1 MSLRSFFLN
10 LYLKTIKNFSHGKG
24 YGKKNKLIN
33 LTVHG
38 IESSLKT
45 NYAQVWAGK
54 MFLHPNDAFRL
65 SIYGIHGTHDFKIIK
80 NNVKDGDNVI
90 DLGANIGYFTLI
102 LAKLVGPTGK
112 VFAFE
117 PDPRNLA
124 LLKKNVEYNN
134 YKNVI
139 IVPKA
144 VSNVN
149 DKCTLYTGQ
158 KTFGQNKIYKPK
170 NTKTQKFI
178 PIDSE
183 TVRLD
188 DFFKTNGLLDKI
200 SFIKMDVEGA
210 EFLALSGMKE
220 ILKLNKNIK
229 IFTEAEISYLED
241 AGSSYDQFI
250 DLLTENDF
258 TFSLADNRTETL
270 TKVNKSQLEK
280 ILNDEGNSVN
290 IFCVRELNS

>member
-10 LYLKTIKNFSHGKG
+10 LYIKIIKNFSHGKG

-33 LTVHG
+33 LTVRG

-65 SIYGIHGTHDFKIIK
+65 SIYGIHGAHDFKIIK
-80 NNVKDGDNVI
+80 NNVKDGDNVV

-139 IVPKA
+139 IIPKA

-170 NTKTQKFI
+170 KTKTQKFI

-258 TFSLADNRTETL
+258 TFSLVDNRSETL

-280 ILNDEGNSVN
+280 ILNNEGSVN

>member
-1 MSLRSFFLN
+1 MMRLD
-10 LYLKTIKNFSHGKG
+10 YLFH
-24 YGKKNKLIN
+24 
-33 LTVHG
+33 
-38 IESSLKT
+38 
-45 NYAQVWAGK
+45 
-54 MFLHPNDAFRL
+54 
-65 SIYGIHGTHDFKIIK
+65 GIHGVNDFRIIK
-80 NNVKDGDNVI
+80 NNVKNGDNVV

-170 NTKTQKFI
+170 KTKTQKFI

-280 ILNDEGNSVN
+280 ILNDEGSVN

>member
-33 LTVHG
+33 LTVRG

-65 SIYGIHGTHDFKIIK
+65 SIYGIHGAHDFKIIK
-80 NNVKDGDNVI
+80 NNVKDGDNVV

-139 IVPKA
+139 IIPKA

-149 DKCTLYTGQ
+149 DRCTLYTGQ

-170 NTKTQKFI
+170 KTKTQKFI

-258 TFSLADNRTETL
+258 TFSLVDNRSETL

-280 ILNDEGNSVN
+280 ILNNEGSVN

>member
-1 MSLRSFFLN
+1 M
-10 LYLKTIKNFSHGKG
+10 IKNFSRGKG
-24 YGKKNKLIN
+24 YGKKNKMIN
-33 LTVHG
+33 LTVRG

-45 NYAQVWAGK
+45 DYAEVWAGR

-65 SIYGIHGTHDFKIIK
+65 SIHGIHGAHDFKIFK
-80 NNVKDGDNVI
+80 DNVKVGDTVV

-117 PDPRNLA
+117 PDPRNLT
-124 LLKKNVEYNN
+124 LLKKNIEYNN

-149 DKCTLYTGQ
+149 DKCTLYVGQ

-170 NTKTQKFI
+170 KTRTQKFV
-178 PIDSE
+178 PTDSE
-183 TVRLD
+183 TIRLD
-188 DFFKTNGLLDKI
+188 DFFKANNLLDKI
-200 SFIKMDVEGA
+200 SFIKMDIEGA
-210 EFLALSGMKE
+210 EVLALSGMKK

-229 IFTEAEISYLED
+229 IFTEVEISYLED

-250 DLLTENDF
+250 DLLTENNF
-258 TFSLADNRTETL
+258 TLSLADNRSETL
-270 TKVNKSQLEK
+270 IKVNSSQLEK
-280 ILNDEGNSVN
+280 ILNDEGSVN
-290 IFCVRELNS
+290 ILCVRYLNY

>member
-170 NTKTQKFI
+170 KTKIQKFI

-258 TFSLADNRTETL
+258 TFSLADNRSETL

-280 ILNDEGNSVN
+280 ILNDEGSVN

>member
-1 MSLRSFFLN
+1 MSLRDFFLN

-33 LTVHG
+33 SVVHG

-45 NYAQVWAGK
+45 NHANVWAGK
-54 MFLHPNDAFRL
+54 MFLHPNDTFRL
-65 SIYGIHGTHDFKIIK
+65 SVHGIHGAHDLKIFKD
-80 NNVKDGDNVI
+80 NVKDGDNVV

-144 VSNVN
+144 VSDVN
-149 DKCTLYTGQ
+149 DKCTLYVSQ
-158 KTFGQNKIYKPK
+158 KTFGQNRIYKPEK
-170 NTKTQKFI
+170 TDTQKFI
-178 PIDSE
+178 PTDSE
-183 TVRLD
+183 TIRLD
-188 DFFKTNGLLDKI
+188 DFFKTNNLLNKI
-200 SFIKMDVEGA
+200 SFIKIDIEGA

-280 ILNDEGNSVN
+280 ILNDEGSVN

>member
-170 NTKTQKFI
+170 KTKTQKFI

-258 TFSLADNRTETL
+258 TFSLADNRSETL

>member
-149 DKCTLYTGQ
+149 DKCTLYVGQ
-158 KTFGQNKIYKPK
+158 KTFGQNRIYKPEK
-170 NTKTQKFI
+170 TKTQKFV

-188 DFFKTNGLLDKI
+188 DFFKTNNLLDKI
-200 SFIKMDVEGA
+200 SFIKMDIEGS

-229 IFTEAEISYLED
+229 IFTEVETSYLED
-241 AGSSYDQFI
+241 AGSSYDQFM
-250 DLLTENDF
+250 DVLTENNF
-258 TFSLADNRTETL
+258 TFSLADNRNEVL
-270 TKVNKSQLEK
+270 IKVDRSQLKK
-280 ILNDEGNSVN
+280 ILSSGDSVN
-290 IFCVRELNS
+290 ILCVK

>member
-1 MSLRSFFLN
+1 M
-10 LYLKTIKNFSHGKG
+10 IKNFSHGKG
-24 YGKKNKLIN
+24 YGKKNQMIN
-33 LTVHG
+33 LTVRG

-45 NYAQVWAGK
+45 DYAEVWAGK

-65 SIYGIHGTHDFKIIK
+65 SIHGIHGAHDFKIFK
-80 NNVKDGDNVI
+80 DNVKVGDNVV
-90 DLGANIGYFTLI
+90 DLGANVGYFTLI

-117 PDPRNLA
+117 PDPRNLT
-124 LLKKNVEYNN
+124 LLKKNIEYNN

-149 DKCTLYTGQ
+149 DKCTLYVGQ
-158 KTFGQNKIYKPK
+158 KTFGQNKIYKPEK
-170 NTKTQKFI
+170 TRTQKFI
-178 PIDSE
+178 PTDSE
-183 TVRLD
+183 TIRLD
-188 DFFKTNGLLDKI
+188 DFFKANNLLNKI
-200 SFIKMDVEGA
+200 SFIKMDIEGA
-210 EFLALSGMKE
+210 EVLALSGMKK

-229 IFTEAEISYLED
+229 IFTEVEISYLED

-250 DLLTENDF
+250 DLLTENNF
-258 TFSLADNRTETL
+258 TLSLADNRSETL
-270 TKVNKSQLEK
+270 IKVNRAQLEK
-280 ILNDEGNSVN
+280 ILNDESSVN

>member
-117 PDPRNLA
+117 PDPRNLT

-139 IVPKA
+139 VVPKA

-149 DKCTLYTGQ
+149 DKCTLYVGQ
-158 KTFGQNKIYKPK
+158 KTFGQNRIYKPEK
-170 NTKTQKFI
+170 TDTQKFI
-178 PIDSE
+178 PMDSE
-183 TVRLD
+183 TIRLD
-188 DFFKTNGLLDKI
+188 DFFKANNLLDKI
-200 SFIKMDVEGA
+200 SFIKMDIEGS

-229 IFTEAEISYLED
+229 IFTEVETSYLED

-250 DLLTENDF
+250 DVLTENKF
-258 TFSLADNRTETL
+258 TLSLADNRNEAL
-270 TKVNKSQLEK
+270 IKVDRSQLKK
-280 ILNDEGNSVN
+280 ILSSGDSVN
-290 IFCVRELNS
+290 ILCVK

>member
-170 NTKTQKFI
+170 NTKIQKFI

>member
-1 MSLRSFFLN
+1 MSLRDFFLN

-33 LTVHG
+33 LTVRG

-45 NYAQVWAGK
+45 NYAEVWAGK

-65 SIYGIHGTHDFKIIK
+65 SIHGIHGAHDLKIFKD
-80 NNVKDGDNVI
+80 NVKNGDNVV

-117 PDPRNLA
+117 PDPRNLT
-124 LLKKNVEYNN
+124 LLKKNIEYNN

-149 DKCTLYTGQ
+149 DKCTLYVGQ
-158 KTFGQNKIYKPK
+158 KTFGQNRIYKPEK
-170 NTKTQKFI
+170 TDTQKFI
-178 PIDSE
+178 PTDSE
-183 TVRLD
+183 TIRLD
-188 DFFKTNGLLDKI
+188 DFFKANNLLDKI
-200 SFIKMDVEGA
+200 SFIKMDIEGS

-258 TFSLADNRTETL
+258 TFSLADNRSETL

-280 ILNDEGNSVN
+280 ILNDEGSVN

>member
-1 MSLRSFFLN
+1 M
-10 LYLKTIKNFSHGKG
+10 
-24 YGKKNKLIN
+24 
-33 LTVHG
+33 
-38 IESSLKT
+38 
-45 NYAQVWAGK
+45 
-54 MFLHPNDAFRL
+54 
-65 SIYGIHGTHDFKIIK
+65 
-80 NNVKDGDNVI
+80 
-90 DLGANIGYFTLI
+90 I
-102 LAKLVGPTGK
+102 LAKLVGPAGK

-124 LLKKNVEYNN
+124 LLKKNVECNN

-144 VSNVN
+144 VSDVN
-149 DKCTLYTGQ
+149 DKCTLYVSQ
-158 KTFGQNKIYKPK
+158 KTFGQNRIYKPEKTK
-170 NTKTQKFI
+170 NQNYI
-178 PIDSE
+178 PMKSE
-183 TVRLD
+183 TIRLD
-188 DFFKTNGLLDKI
+188 DFFKTNNLLDKI
-200 SFIKMDVEGA
+200 SFIKMDIEGA

>member
-10 LYLKTIKNFSHGKG
+10 LYLKIIKNFSHGKG

-65 SIYGIHGTHDFKIIK
+65 SIYGIHGAHDFKIIK
-80 NNVKDGDNVI
+80 NNVKDGDNVV

-139 IVPKA
+139 IIPKA

-149 DKCTLYTGQ
+149 DRCTLYTGQ

-170 NTKTQKFI
+170 KTKTQKFI

-258 TFSLADNRTETL
+258 TFSLADNRSETL
-270 TKVNKSQLEK
+270 TKVHKSQLEK
-280 ILNDEGNSVN
+280 ILNNEGSVN

>member
-10 LYLKTIKNFSHGKG
+10 LYLKIIKNFSHGKG

-33 LTVHG
+33 LTVRG

-65 SIYGIHGTHDFKIIK
+65 SIYGIHGAHDFKIIK
-80 NNVKDGDNVI
+80 NNVKDGDNVV

-170 NTKTQKFI
+170 KTKTQKFI

-258 TFSLADNRTETL
+258 TFSLVDNRSETL

-280 ILNDEGNSVN
+280 ILNNEGSVN

>member
-1 MSLRSFFLN
+1 MSLRDFFLN
-10 LYLKTIKNFSHGKG
+10 LYLKIIKNFSHGKG

-33 LTVHG
+33 LTVRG

-45 NYAQVWAGK
+45 NYAEVWAGK

-65 SIYGIHGTHDFKIIK
+65 SIHGIHGAHDLKIFKD
-80 NNVKDGDNVI
+80 NVKNGDNVV

-117 PDPRNLA
+117 PDPRNLT
-124 LLKKNVEYNN
+124 LLKKNIEYNN

-149 DKCTLYTGQ
+149 DKCTLYVGQ
-158 KTFGQNKIYKPK
+158 KTFGQNRIYKPEK
-170 NTKTQKFI
+170 TDTQKFI
-178 PIDSE
+178 PTDSE
-183 TVRLD
+183 TIRLD
-188 DFFKTNGLLDKI
+188 DFFKANNLLDKI
-200 SFIKMDVEGA
+200 SFIKMDIEGS

-229 IFTEAEISYLED
+229 IFTEVETSYLED
-241 AGSSYDQFI
+241 AGSSYDQFM
-250 DLLTENDF
+250 DVLTENNF
-258 TFSLADNRTETL
+258 TLSLADNRNEAL
-270 TKVNKSQLEK
+270 IKVDRSQLKK
-280 ILNDEGNSVN
+280 ILSSGDSVN
-290 IFCVRELNS
+290 ILCVR

>member
-10 LYLKTIKNFSHGKG
+10 LYLKIIKNFSHGKG

-33 LTVHG
+33 LTVRG

-65 SIYGIHGTHDFKIIK
+65 SIYGIHGAHDFKIIK
-80 NNVKDGDNVI
+80 NNVKDGDNVV

-139 IVPKA
+139 IIPKA

-149 DKCTLYTGQ
+149 DRCTLYTGQ

-170 NTKTQKFI
+170 KTKTQKFI

-258 TFSLADNRTETL
+258 TFSLVDNRSETL

-280 ILNDEGNSVN
+280 ILNNEGSVN

>member
-24 YGKKNKLIN
+24 YGKKNKVIN
-33 LTVHG
+33 LTVRG

-45 NYAQVWAGK
+45 DYAEVWAGK

-65 SIYGIHGTHDFKIIK
+65 SIHGIHGAHDLKIFKD
-80 NNVKDGDNVI
+80 NVKNGDNVV

-117 PDPRNLA
+117 PDPRNLT
-124 LLKKNVEYNN
+124 LLKKNIEYNN

-149 DKCTLYTGQ
+149 DKCTLYVGQ
-158 KTFGQNKIYKPK
+158 KTFGQNRIYKPEK
-170 NTKTQKFI
+170 TDTQKFI
-178 PIDSE
+178 PTDSE
-183 TVRLD
+183 TIRLD
-188 DFFKTNGLLDKI
+188 DFFKANNLLDKI
-200 SFIKMDVEGA
+200 SFIKMDIEGS

-229 IFTEAEISYLED
+229 IFTEVETSYLED
-241 AGSSYDQFI
+241 AGSSYDQFM
-250 DLLTENDF
+250 DVLTENNF
-258 TFSLADNRTETL
+258 TLSLADNRNEAL
-270 TKVNKSQLEK
+270 IKVDRSQLKK
-280 ILNDEGNSVN
+280 ILSSGDSVN
-290 IFCVRELNS
+290 ILCVR

>member
-1 MSLRSFFLN
+1 M
-10 LYLKTIKNFSHGKG
+10 IKNFSHGKG
-24 YGKKNKLIN
+24 YGKKNKMIN
-33 LTVHG
+33 LTVRG

-45 NYAQVWAGK
+45 DYAEVWAGK

-65 SIYGIHGTHDFKIIK
+65 SIHGIHGAHDFKIFK
-80 NNVKDGDNVI
+80 DNVKVGDNVV
-90 DLGANIGYFTLI
+90 DLGANVGYFTLI

-117 PDPRNLA
+117 PDPRNLT
-124 LLKKNVEYNN
+124 LLKKNIEYNN

-149 DKCTLYTGQ
+149 DKCTLYVGQ
-158 KTFGQNKIYKPK
+158 KTFGQNKIYKPEK
-170 NTKTQKFI
+170 TRTQKFI
-178 PIDSE
+178 PTDSE
-183 TVRLD
+183 TIRLD
-188 DFFKTNGLLDKI
+188 DFFKANNLLNKI
-200 SFIKMDVEGA
+200 SFIKMDIEGA
-210 EFLALSGMKE
+210 EVLALSGMKK

-229 IFTEAEISYLED
+229 IFTEVEISYLED

-250 DLLTENDF
+250 DLLTENNF
-258 TFSLADNRTETL
+258 ALSLADNRSETL
-270 TKVNKSQLEK
+270 IKVNRAQLEK
-280 ILNDEGNSVN
+280 ILNDESSVN